1 MANKTDNSECELGN
15 VAVGKKD
22 PVPITSEE
30 ILSVKCGNR
39 VAAFYPGKCKKMGK
53 GMSKCILYQGKWV
66 NPSEFET
73 MAGIQARKWKQ
84 SIKYGGKPLGAWLAQ
99 HPVLEPIPTASQL
112 EHQDSNGPDT
122 MDRQLITSN
131 EETVVDT
138 DGCHDD
144 EGSAMTTVELLT
156 MSSCS
161 TSNTMSMNKE
171 LINSQPGSSDNCLP
185 HSLNVGMEGRLSGM
199 EKKMRD
205 MLTESISSTFN
216 QLREFING
224 ELHSMRT
231 MIDSLSTRISQ
242 LEKKLLASKNMDD
255 QTLCEPSKSEQSGK
269 QKALDEMVSKT
280 QSIQAQV
287 EEISA
292 VVSSQKHIIER
303 SDREKR
309 EKNVVIIGLQEGV
322 KQPEAEVRD
331 LFETKLN
338 LGNIKPV
345 SVKRLGLMDRANGK
359 SRPVLVVLESVEDKH
374 RVMKAKANLKEVA
387 SNIYINNDL
396 TREQREI
403 ERDLRRKKQ
412 LLIKLPEYKGKH
424 ITVYK
429 GRLWVD
435 RVAVS
440 ERDLISAGLSQ

>member
-1 MANKTDNSECELGN
+1 
-15 VAVGKKD
+15 
-22 PVPITSEE
+22 
-30 ILSVKCGNR
+30 
-39 VAAFYPGKCKKMGK
+39 
-53 GMSKCILYQGKWV
+53 
-66 NPSEFET
+66 
-73 MAGIQARKWKQ
+73 
-84 SIKYGGKPLGAWLAQ
+84 
-99 HPVLEPIPTASQL
+99 
-112 EHQDSNGPDT
+112 
-122 MDRQLITSN
+122 
-131 EETVVDT
+131 
-138 DGCHDD
+138 
-144 EGSAMTTVELLT
+144 
-156 MSSCS
+156 
-161 TSNTMSMNKE
+161 
-171 LINSQPGSSDNCLP
+171 
-185 HSLNVGMEGRLSGM
+185 
-199 EKKMRD
+199 
-205 MLTESISSTFN
+205 
-216 QLREFING
+216 
-224 ELHSMRT
+224 MRT

-309 EKNVVIIGLQEGV
+309 EKNVVIIGLQERV

-412 LLIKLPEYKGKH
+412 LLIKHPEYKGKH

-440 ERDLISAGLSQ
+440 ERDLISVGLSQ